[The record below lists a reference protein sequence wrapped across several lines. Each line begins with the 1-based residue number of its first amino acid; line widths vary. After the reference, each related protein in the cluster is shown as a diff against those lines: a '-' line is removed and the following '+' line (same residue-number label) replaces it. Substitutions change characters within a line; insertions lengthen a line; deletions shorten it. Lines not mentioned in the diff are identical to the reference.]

1 MCDRYCDVSSISKGM
16 EEQIIGRG
24 QRMGRQSVLNV
35 HYLIH
40 ENEKDSFDDEYFQMN
55 DMSHQ
60 DYLNYLEGMATD

>member
-1 MCDRYCDVSSISKGM
+1 
-16 EEQIIGRG
+16 
-24 QRMGRQSVLNV
+24 V

-60 DYLNYLEGMATD
+60 DYLNYLEGIDATD